1 MADLLQPA
9 EWIIVETILLHL
21 NWIALLCS
29 LLEVITHLLF
39 KREFPRSMPL
49 QLGLVTCILHAAL
62 LIGPIVGYN
71 GLASLP
77 HAPPNPYCYAQATAI
92 QFASIASGCWLL
104 NISMHLYVTCVRKW
118 KKQEVRNIIPYIH
131 VFGWIFPL
139 VTTIPPLFMNEIARR
154 GSWCWI
160 SRNHNGA
167 WEFACFYAP
176 MILILFVTSILW
188 INVLI
193 SVCKISTQFKTM
205 SYIAQSVLIVFILSI
220 GFAVQCAHRIINVL
234 EKDNFLLEAVH
245 TVSLSTIGIFVF
257 FGVRHKLRQCPI
269 VPKCFRKCCGYKQE
283 ITDARYFINHDNTA

>member
-1 MADLLQPA
+1 M
-9 EWIIVETILLHL
+9 LH
-21 NWIALLCS
+21 
-29 LLEVITHLLF
+29 VF
-39 KREFPRSMPL
+39 
-49 QLGLVTCILHAAL
+49 V
-62 LIGPIVGYN
+62 N
-71 GLASLP
+71 G
-77 HAPPNPYCYAQATAI
+77 
-92 QFASIASGCWLL
+92 
-104 NISMHLYVTCVRKW
+104 

-257 FGVRHKLRQCPI
+257 LVYGINYDNVQSYLKF
-269 VPKCFRKCCGYKQE
+269 FRKCCGYKKE
-283 ITDARYFINHDNTA
+283 ITDTRYLINHSNFNTA